1 MAVTAQTIY
10 SVRYLEFKLPDV
22 IATRIAAL
30 PSVPAPYK
38 PFRGGGAA
46 KKGVVSENWRKDAY
60 MNIVRMV
67 REKGDPFYE
76 EVNSCLNKIADKT
89 LFKLTDR
96 IIEILGKND
105 EMFRLRVITLI
116 FDFATRN
123 DISSTLMSRCARRI
137 CDAIPESIEDIN
149 TQIDMFP
156 EMYDMD
162 KTVTIDSKED
172 DFSDARCE
180 YVRLRNQRKEYA
192 SFMIKLV
199 DAGLINIS
207 VADEWISKVLNDISE
222 VAKMTKSAQTEE
234 NMSQLSEFLFQVSSN
249 LKEKMNDLKILIRT
263 SIETILKI
271 PRAELPSMTM
281 RTKFKLEDTLKKCV

>member
-1 MAVTAQTIY
+1 MSVTAQMIY
-10 SVRYLEFKLPDV
+10 SVRYLPHNLPD
-22 IATRIAAL
+22 IILKRLAML
-30 PSVPAPYK
+30 PVVPAPYK
-38 PFRGGGAA
+38 AFRGGGGA
-46 KKGVVSENWRKDAY
+46 KKGVVNDNWRKDAY

-67 REKGDPFYE
+67 REKGDPYYE
-76 EVNSCLNKIADKT
+76 EVNSCLNKIAQSS
-89 LFKLTDR
+89 LFKLTDK

-105 EMFRLRVITLI
+105 EMFRLRVITLL

-123 DISSTLMSRCARRI
+123 DISSTLMSQVAKRI
-137 CDAIPESIEDIN
+137 CDAIPASSEDIN

-156 EMYDMD
+156 EMYDMN

-199 DAGLINIS
+199 RAGLVDIA
-207 VADEWISKVLNDISE
+207 VAEEWVSKVLNDISE
-222 VAKMTKSAQTEE
+222 VAKTPKSPQTEE
-234 NMSQLSEFLFQVSSN
+234 NMSQLSEFLFQVSTN
-249 LKEKMNDLKILIRT
+249 LTAEMGELKVLIRT
-263 SIETILKI
+263 SIESILKI
-271 PRAELPSMTM
+271 PRGELPSMTM

>member
-1 MAVTAQTIY
+1 MSVTTQMIY
-10 SVRYLEFKLPDV
+10 SVRYLPHKLPDL
-22 IATRIAAL
+22 ILKKLAAL
-30 PSVPAPYK
+30 PVVPAPYK
-38 PFRGGGAA
+38 AFRGGA
-46 KKGVVSENWRKDAY
+46 KKGVVNDNWRKDAY

-67 REKGDPFYE
+67 REKGDPNYE

-89 LFKLTDR
+89 LFKLTDK
-96 IIEILGKND
+96 IIEILAKND
-105 EMFRLRVITLI
+105 EMFRLRVITLL
-116 FDFATRN
+116 FDFATKN

-137 CDAIPESIEDIN
+137 CDAIPETIEDIN

-156 EMYDMD
+156 EMYDMN

-199 DAGLINIS
+199 HVRLINIA

-222 VAKMTKSAQTEE
+222 VAKMPKSAQTEE
-234 NMSQLSEFLFQVSSN
+234 NMSQLSEFLFQVSTN
-249 LKEKMNDLKILIRT
+249 LNEEMTDLKVLIRT
-263 SIETILKI
+263 SIETVLKI

>member
-1 MAVTAQTIY
+1 
-10 SVRYLEFKLPDV
+10 LKKL
-22 IATRIAAL
+22 AAL
-30 PSVPAPYK
+30 PVVPAPYK
-38 PFRGGGAA
+38 AFRGGA
-46 KKGVVSENWRKDAY
+46 KKGVVNDNWRKDAY

-67 REKGDPFYE
+67 REKGDPNYE

-89 LFKLTDR
+89 LFKLTDK
-96 IIEILGKND
+96 IIEILAKND
-105 EMFRLRVITLI
+105 EMFRLRVITLL
-116 FDFATRN
+116 FDFATKN

-137 CDAIPESIEDIN
+137 CDAIPETIEDIN

-156 EMYDMD
+156 EMYDMN

-199 DAGLINIS
+199 HVRLINIA

-222 VAKMTKSAQTEE
+222 VAKMPKSAQTEE
-234 NMSQLSEFLFQVSSN
+234 NMSQLSEFLFQVSTN
-249 LKEKMNDLKILIRT
+249 LNEEMTDLKVLIRT
-263 SIETILKI
+263 SIETVLKI

>member
-1 MAVTAQTIY
+1 M
-10 SVRYLEFKLPDV
+10 LPV
-22 IATRIAAL
+22 
-30 PSVPAPYK
+30 VPAPYK
-38 PFRGGGAA
+38 AFRGGGGA
-46 KKGVVSENWRKDAY
+46 KKGVVNDNWRKDAY

-67 REKGDPFYE
+67 REKGDPYYE
-76 EVNSCLNKIADKT
+76 EVNSCLNKIAQSS
-89 LFKLTDR
+89 LFKLTDK

-105 EMFRLRVITLI
+105 EMFRLRVITLL

-123 DISSTLMSRCARRI
+123 DISSTLMSQVAKRI
-137 CDAIPESIEDIN
+137 CDAIPASSEDIN

-156 EMYDMD
+156 EMYDMN

-199 DAGLINIS
+199 RTGLVDIA
-207 VADEWISKVLNDISE
+207 VAEEWVSKVLNDISE
-222 VAKMTKSAQTEE
+222 VARMPKSPQTEE
-234 NMSQLSEFLFQVSSN
+234 NMSQLSEFLFQVSTN
-249 LKEKMNDLKILIRT
+249 LTAEMGELKVLIRT
-263 SIETILKI
+263 SIESILKI
-271 PRAELPSMTM
+271 PRGELPSMTM